1 VVSAKPSPCTAS
13 GIVCRRPLLEVAN
26 PFTQAPTDKQASN
39 SASEGITGIAE
50 GRCHWPLRNRSST
63 LTIASMD
70 LESIIREV
78 EICAQG
84 REIGRLQ
91 YLRKDMKGMMR
102 LPGSSIFTAQTT
114 FSPSYAYHHGGRK
127 ELQFNIGFDREGM
140 FRHGVAFSFEPSQTL
155 PRPEEQL
162 LSSVR
167 RFNEYVTLNAEQF
180 LDMSMWDWQK
190 GHRRDSDR
198 PVCPIRADLIQR
210 NLFIFLGKL
219 QAVDKIDVDLIV
231 SDLDRLVP
239 LYRYVE
245 SHGSFADPL
254 NNTAIDFIP
263 GCTVKK
269 RSTTT
274 SLAART
280 LDIDLR
286 HTALQETLYDL
297 LEREHGKNSVTTEW
311 KTVAGKIDVV
321 VRRPNGKFWFY
332 EIKTSLSARGC
343 IREGL
348 SQILEY
354 AYWPGALESEK
365 LFIVGEPELDEE
377 AKLYMQLL
385 QRRFQIP
392 IEYRRHVLAVEER

>member
-1 VVSAKPSPCTAS
+1 MQLA
-13 GIVCRRPLLEVAN
+13 
-26 PFTQAPTDKQASN
+26 
-39 SASEGITGIAE
+39 
-50 GRCHWPLRNRSST
+50 LRNRRSS
-63 LTIASMD
+63 LTIAPMD

-78 EICAQG
+78 EIRAQG

-91 YLRKDMKGMMR
+91 SLRKDIKGMVR
-102 LPGSSIFTAQTT
+102 LPASSIFTAQTT

-127 ELQFNIGFDREGM
+127 ELQFNIGYDRKGM

-162 LSSVR
+162 LPSVR
-167 RFNEYVTLNAEQF
+167 RFNEYVTLNAEQL
-180 LDMSMWDWQK
+180 LDMSMWEWQK

-198 PVCPIRADLIQR
+198 PACPIRADLIQR
-210 NLFIFLGKL
+210 DLFIFLGKM
-219 QAVDKIDVDLIV
+219 QAVDKIDIDLIV

-254 NNTAIDFIP
+254 NNAVSDFLP

-269 RSTTT
+269 RSTSA

-297 LEREHGKNSVTTEW
+297 LEAEQGKNSVATEW
-311 KTVAGKIDVV
+311 KTGAGKIDVV

-354 AYWPGALESEK
+354 AYWPGALEPEK

-377 AKLYMQLL
+377 AKLYIELL
-385 QRRFQIP
+385 QKRFQIP
-392 IEYRRHVLAVEER
+392 IEYRRHALPED